1 MDKRR
6 IDISPKKIHKWP
18 IGTWKSVQHHESL
31 AKCKSELQLD
41 SLGRLLWKRIEKTS
55 AGEDVE
61 KSEPLCTADR
71 NGQQGSNCAN
81 SITIKK
87 MFKLKLVKI

>member
-1 MDKRR
+1 MDKRL

-18 IGTWKSVQHHESL
+18 IGTWKNVQHHESL

-41 SLGRLLWKRIEKTS
+41 SLGWLLLKRIEKTS
-55 AGEDVE
+55 ASEDVE

-71 NGQQGSNCAN
+71 NGQ
-81 SITIKK
+81 
-87 MFKLKLVKI
+87 